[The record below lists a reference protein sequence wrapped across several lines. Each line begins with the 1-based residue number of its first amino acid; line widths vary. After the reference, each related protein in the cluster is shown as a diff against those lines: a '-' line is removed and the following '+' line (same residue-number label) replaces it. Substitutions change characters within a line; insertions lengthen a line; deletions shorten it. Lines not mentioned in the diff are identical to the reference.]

1 METITLKIRYDDR
14 LGLVL
19 DVSRVLLKYGLNI
32 EALQLMN
39 NMMFLEI
46 KNHLPDTWHSLR
58 EELESI
64 PSIVFVEKITDMPY
78 KSREKQIEAIIN
90 SITPLDSL
98 PHAFSEIV
106 GNSPAIR
113 GVIALARQVADTD
126 STIMLKGESGTGKEL
141 FARAIHMASRRRD
154 KVFVPLNCGAI
165 PENLLES
172 ELFGYVDGAFSGA
185 KKSGRVGL
193 FQFASDGTIFLDE
206 IADLPM
212 HLQVKLLRVLQE
224 GKVRPLGT
232 NEEVPVKCRVITA
245 TNRNI
250 EEMVQKGLFRD
261 DLYYRLNVIPIHLP
275 PLRHRKEDI
284 VLLAENYLRKYNKRC
299 GTEKFLSEGALD
311 KLVKYRW
318 GGNVRELENV
328 LERALYLSD
337 GKEITERHILF
348 DGETALC
355 ALVVDIR
362 DEQGDRRRLKGVAEQ
377 AERELIKSALHTYGS
392 IRKAAA
398 ALGVSHTTI
407 ANKVKKFDLCV
418 KES

>member
-1 METITLKIRYDDR
+1 METIALKIRYNDR

-19 DVSRVLLKYGLNI
+19 DVSRVLLRYGLNI

-39 NMMFLEI
+39 SMMFLEI
-46 KNHLPDTWHSLR
+46 RNHLPDTWVPLR
-58 EELESI
+58 EELDCI
-64 PSIVFVEKITDMPY
+64 PSIVSVEKITDMPY

-90 SITPLDSL
+90 SITPLDVPL
-98 PHAFSEIV
+98 NAFAEIV
-106 GNSPAIR
+106 GSSPAIK

-141 FARAIHMASRRRD
+141 FARAIHMASQRRD

-193 FQFASDGTIFLDE
+193 FQFASHGTIFLDE

-224 GKVRPLGT
+224 GKVRPLGA
-232 NEEVPVKCRVITA
+232 NDEIPVNCRIITA

-261 DLYYRLNVIPIHLP
+261 DLYYRLNVIPIYLP
-275 PLRHRKEDI
+275 PLRQRKEDI
-284 VLLAENYLRKYNKRC
+284 VLLAENYLKKYHKRC
-299 GTEKFLSEGALD
+299 GAEKYLSEGALD
-311 KLVKYRW
+311 KLIKYRW

-328 LERALYLSD
+328 LERALYLSS
-337 GKEITERHILF
+337 GKEILAPHVIF
-348 DGETALC
+348 DGETNLC
-355 ALVVDIR
+355 VLAVDTR
-362 DEQGDRRRLKGVAEQ
+362 DERSERLRLKGATEQ
-377 AERELIKSALHTYGS
+377 AERELIQSALNTNGS

-407 ANKVKKFDLCV
+407 ANKVKKYNLSV
-418 KES
+418 K